1 MKTRWGESMPLIL
14 SDILLY
20 VSFNLLV
27 AFAFCLFLWFF
38 ANNTVFLLKTADPRV
53 ESSLFMLH

>member
-1 MKTRWGESMPLIL
+1 MLGEKNIMPLIL
-14 SDILLY
+14 NGILLY
-20 VSFNLLV
+20 GSFSLLV

-38 ANNTVFLLKTADPRV
+38 ANNTVFLQKTADPRV